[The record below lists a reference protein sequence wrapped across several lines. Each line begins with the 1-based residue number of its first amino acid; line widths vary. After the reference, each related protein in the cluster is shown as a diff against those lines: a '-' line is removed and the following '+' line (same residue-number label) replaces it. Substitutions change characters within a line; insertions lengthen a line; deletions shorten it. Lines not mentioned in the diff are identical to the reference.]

1 MDPLVLLVG
10 VVVLIG
16 GALWAFTDVLDFNKD
31 GKVDSADVKVAVEA
45 SEAVIKKQVAE
56 AKAKLPAT
64 KKMKEMTKAKL
75 EELGRE
81 FSIELD
87 KRKTKDK
94 MITDLRAGVKALN
107 KQLH

>member
-1 MDPLVLLVG
+1 MKINDIINETTSAG
-10 VVVLIG
+10 GIATVVKPTGSMRKRNPSV
-16 GALWAFTDVLDFNKD
+16 FPKR
-31 GKVDSADVKVAVEA
+31 K
-45 SEAVIKKQVAE
+45 
-56 AKAKLPAT
+56 AT

-107 KQLH
+107 KQLK

>member
-45 SEAVIKKQVAE
+45 TEAVIKKQVAE

>member
-31 GKVDSADVKVAVEA
+31 GKVDSADVQVAVEA
-45 SEAVIKKQVAE
+45 TEAVIKKQVAE
-56 AKAKLPAT
+56 VKAKLPAT
-64 KKMKEMTKAKL
+64 KKMKDMTKAKL

-107 KQLH
+107 KQLK